1 MTDYQELPG
10 DLESQF
16 SAIDAIDDDIGMDD
30 GDCPDGS

>member
-1 MTDYQELPG
+1 MTDYKELP

-16 SAIDAIDDDIGMDD
+16 DAIDAIDDDIGMGD